1 MLVKCQ
7 CPKCDAEIKIPD
19 DASIGEIVSCP
30 DCGEDFEIA
39 FKNDNICE
47 LKNAEKVGEDWGE

>member
-1 MLVKCQ
+1 MPVKCQ
-7 CPKCDAEIKIPD
+7 CPKCDAEIKVPED
-19 DASIGEIVSCP
+19 TSIGEIVSCP

-39 FKNDNICE
+39 SKNGGICK